1 MFPVDWRLLDEEKA
15 PLLEQVAKDIYSGVA
30 SAVGRPER
38 VSERLVYREM
48 DLSAHRLENMPKCRV
63 IFEKYT
69 ESYPENYARKIIWA
83 YKKLQVERD
92 KPFYWS
98 DIRALSGVKK
108 HNFQLA
114 RPYCRKNNIIF
125 MYSNIIHEF
134 FRIIINIQL
143 VTRFF

>member
-1 MFPVDWRLLDEEKA
+1 
-15 PLLEQVAKDIYSGVA
+15 
-30 SAVGRPER
+30 
-38 VSERLVYREM
+38 M

-83 YKKLQVERD
+83 YKKLQVESD

-125 MYSNIIHEF
+125 MYSNIIHAVE
-134 FRIIINIQL
+134 L
-143 VTRFF
+143 

>member
-1 MFPVDWRLLDEEKA
+1 
-15 PLLEQVAKDIYSGVA
+15 
-30 SAVGRPER
+30 
-38 VSERLVYREM
+38 M

-83 YKKLQVERD
+83 YKKLQVESD

-108 HNFQLA
+108 HNFMEKVPVSYLIYFVA
-114 RPYCRKNNIIF
+114 LLGISI
-125 MYSNIIHEF
+125 
-134 FRIIINIQL
+134 L
-143 VTRFF
+143 TVGVVTFQSWRAANENPVDML

>member
-30 SAVGRPER
+30 SAVSRPER

-83 YKKLQVERD
+83 YKKLQVESD
-92 KPFYWS
+92 KPFFGQILERY
-98 DIRALSGVKK
+98 
-108 HNFQLA
+108 LA
-114 RPYCRKNNIIF
+114 
-125 MYSNIIHEF
+125 
-134 FRIIINIQL
+134 
-143 VTRFF
+143 

>member
-1 MFPVDWRLLDEEKA
+1 
-15 PLLEQVAKDIYSGVA
+15 
-30 SAVGRPER
+30 
-38 VSERLVYREM
+38 M

-134 FRIIINIQL
+134 FRIQPNL
-143 VTRFF
+143 K

>member
-1 MFPVDWRLLDEEKA
+1 
-15 PLLEQVAKDIYSGVA
+15 
-30 SAVGRPER
+30 
-38 VSERLVYREM
+38 M
-48 DLSAHRLENMPKCRV
+48 DLSAHRMENMPKCRV

-125 MYSNIIHEF
+125 MYSNIIHHLC
-134 FRIIINIQL
+134 IQN
-143 VTRFF
+143 VMAFPQDYAAMMTRMTEIREIPKVVGIDIGDCR